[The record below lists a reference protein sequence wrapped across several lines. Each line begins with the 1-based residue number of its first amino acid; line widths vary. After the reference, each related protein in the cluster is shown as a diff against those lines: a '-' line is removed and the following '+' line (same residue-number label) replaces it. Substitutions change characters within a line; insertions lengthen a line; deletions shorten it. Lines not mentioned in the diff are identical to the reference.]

1 MKLFGVKGL
10 AAAALVF
17 SMAVLVGGGNMVAED
32 KKEGK
37 KEAPAKKIETVKHV
51 MAAQNQLKGA
61 VPKAIKAGDWDLVKK
76 QATDWVAA
84 SEVLAAKKPAK
95 GTDASWK
102 ELTDKYTAETKKLL
116 TAAEGKKTEDAT
128 AAIEYLSAKTTCDGC
143 HKAHKGK

>member
-17 SMAVLVGGGNMVAED
+17 SMAVLVGGGDTVAQD
-32 KKEGK
+32 KKEAK
-37 KEAPAKKIETVKHV
+37 KELPKKIETIKHV

-61 VPKAIKAGDWDLVKK
+61 VPKAIKAGDWDTVKK

-84 SEVLAAKKPAK
+84 AEVMAGQKPKK
-95 GTDASWK
+95 GDEASWK

-116 TAAEGKKTEDAT
+116 AAAEKKDTDAAT
-128 AAIEYLSAKTTCDGC
+128 AAIAYLSDGKGTCGGC
-143 HKAHKGK
+143 HSKHK